1 MKAGESMSS
10 VLNNKRAFVIFL
22 APAMLI
28 YSAIV
33 LVPILYSGYY
43 SLFQWNGFSDMEF
56 IGLQNYIELLTK
68 DRTIWPVFFQT
79 IVYTLLQILFQV
91 GGGLLLALLLTL
103 LAKKRAFFQTIYYIP
118 VVISSV
124 AICQIFDK
132 LFSVTPTG
140 LINHLLSLLNE
151 NWGMTEWLTTPGL
164 SLVVTAFAEGYK
176 TMGVYMVT
184 FFAALLSVPDELSE
198 AAKVDGASWL
208 KTVRYVKIPYIRPI
222 IVANMVLVLNNALR
236 SFDFSFMLTAGGPGT
251 TSELL
256 ASFMYKQ
263 AFGSMRYGY
272 GSAIAIFIVI
282 ICFILASFCIKQF
295 DKERGA

>member
-1 MKAGESMSS
+1 MNS
-10 VLNNKRAFVIFL
+10 VLKNRRAFAVFL

-33 LVPILYSGYY
+33 FVPIVCSAYY
-43 SLFQWNGFSDMEF
+43 SLFKWDGFTEMEF
-56 IGLQNYIELLTK
+56 IGLKNFIDLFSK
-68 DRTIWPVFFQT
+68 DRAIWPVFFQT
-79 IVYTLLQILFQV
+79 IEYTLLQILFQV

-103 LAKKRAFFQTIYYIP
+103 LLKGRAIFQTFYYIP

-132 LFSVTPTG
+132 LFAVTPTG
-140 LINHLLSLLNE
+140 IINHLLSFINE
-151 NWGMTEWLTTPGL
+151 EWRMIEWLTTPGL
-164 SLVVTAFAEGYK
+164 SLVITAFAEGYK

-184 FFAALLSVPDELSE
+184 FFAALISIPGDLEE

-208 KTVRYVKIPYIRPI
+208 RTLWYIRLPYIRPI
-222 IVANMVLVLNNALR
+222 IIANVVLVLNNAIR

-256 ASFMYKQ
+256 ASYMYKK
-263 AFGSMRYGY
+263 AFNSMQYGY
-272 GSAIAIFIVI
+272 GSAIAVFIVVM
-282 ICFILASFCIKQF
+282 CFILASFCMKYF
-295 DKERGA
+295 DRGGGLNEE